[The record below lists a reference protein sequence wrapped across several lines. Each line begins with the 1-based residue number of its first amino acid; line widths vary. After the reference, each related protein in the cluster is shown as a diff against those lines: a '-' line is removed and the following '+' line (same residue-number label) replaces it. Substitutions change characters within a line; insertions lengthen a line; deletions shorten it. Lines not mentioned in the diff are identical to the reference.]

1 MTLLVWV
8 SGQQPA
14 LAQRIKDRLVSPW
27 FKAASWLEAVN
38 HCLLMELIAQE
49 LTLHFCIPG
58 DGGGGCRPPPLGA
71 AERGLPEEKHVCSG
85 EMQPQKIR
93 RSWGS
98 HFTGS
103 QRPKGPAECEGP
115 LEPDG
120 AERPP

>member
-58 DGGGGCRPPPLGA
+58 DGGGR
-71 AERGLPEEKHVCSG
+71 
-85 EMQPQKIR
+85 
-93 RSWGS
+93 
-98 HFTGS
+98 
-103 QRPKGPAECEGP
+103 
-115 LEPDG
+115 
-120 AERPP
+120 